1 MVCILILLY
10 CNLHHHR
17 LLATMVEGEHK
28 SSVIVNGNMVNDCVK
43 AAITPFGV
51 KDIVLSDLK

>member
-17 LLATMVEGEHK
+17 LLAAVAEGEYK
-28 SSVIVNGNMVNDCVK
+28 PTIVVNGDAVNDCVK
-43 AAITPFGV
+43 AAVTPFGV